1 MLDIE
6 KEQYIRNTLSKSDL
20 KEFLDSFSD
29 SKKIIISYSGGI
41 DSSVLLHLLFSIR
54 ENLKQLLEVIHI

>member
-41 DSSVLLHLLFSIR
+41 DSGVLLHLLF
-54 ENLKQLLEVIHI
+54 QLEKI